1 VADAGELVV
10 RVSADTKDLESALK
24 SAQKT
29 IDKVGSSFQKVGSQL
44 TKGLTVPIAAAGT
57 AIMGV
62 WNNIDEAEDN
72 IIAKTGALG
81 ETAASLKGTFK
92 NVFGSMPTDAQTAS
106 DAIAELNTQFGLMG
120 KQLEDASKY
129 LIMFSKI
136 TGANVTEAAQQ
147 AEKAMRMFN
156 VPVERLP
163 DVLDAVA
170 SAAQKTGISTN
181 KLMQAVVDLAPQL
194 KKLGFNL
201 ASSIKFISETEKAGI
216 DTSKAVIYLGRA
228 LANGAKKGKSTS
240 AMLDEMA
247 KKFAN
252 AKTETEQTALAM
264 EYFGA
269 KGAYTL
275 IAAIQQ
281 GQISLSDLAKAA
293 KQAQDPL
300 AGLNETTGTV
310 AKTYEETLD
319 PIDKFKA
326 KMNELALKIAPLGVT
341 LQETIEP
348 ALTNI
353 IDAIGKL
360 LDWLNKL
367 DPTTKNMIVQVGVAL
382 AVLGPLVSIIGGIIK
397 TIATV
402 IGWIGT
408 IVGALQSL
416 WGIISGV
423 ASAIAGVIG
432 WPALAV
438 AAIAVGVALVVKYW
452 DQIYAFLKT
461 AHKWIVDK
469 LTSVGLTLN
478 TFLKT
483 AYKWIVDNWLQPVF
497 DAFVNVFTD
506 IKNAVKSIWDGL
518 VDVLKTPLNWIIDA
532 VNTVIRGLN
541 KIHFSIPSWVPGI
554 GGKSFGINIA
564 TIPHLATGGIV
575 TRPTLAVVGEAGPE
589 AVVPLNGQGIGGY
602 IIIKQMIVREEA
614 DIDRISQQLASK
626 VLQAQKYRGVR

>member
-1 VADAGELVV
+1 MADAGELVV

-44 TKGLTVPIAAAGT
+44 TKGLTMPIAAAGT

-147 AEKAMRMFN
+147 AEKAMRVFN

-216 DTSKAVIYLGRA
+216 DTSKAVTYLGRA

-275 IAAIQQ
+275 IAAVQQ
-281 GQISLSDLAKAA
+281 GQISFTDLAAA
-293 KQAQDPL
+293 VKKAQDPL
-300 AGLNETTGTV
+300 AGLAETTGTV
-310 AKTYEETLD
+310 AQTYEETLD
-319 PIDKFKA
+319 PVDKFKA
-326 KMNELALKIAPLGVT
+326 KMNDLALKIAPLGVT

-353 IDAIGKL
+353 IDHIGKL

-382 AVLGPLVSIIGGIIK
+382 AVLGPLVSIIGGVIK

-402 IGWIGT
+402 IGWIGK

-416 WGIISGV
+416 WGVVSGV
-423 ASAIAGVIG
+423 VSAIAGVIG
-432 WPALAV
+432 WPALVAAAV
-438 AAIAVGVALVVKYW
+438 AAGVVLVVKYW
-452 DQIYAFLKT
+452 KQI
-461 AHKWIVDK
+461 
-469 LTSVGLTLN
+469 S
-478 TFLKT
+478 TFFST
-483 AYKWIVDNWLQPVF
+483 AYKWIVDTFTRLWNTIKGPLQNLWNDVQGWLQPVF
-497 DAFVNVFTD
+497 DVFVNVFTD
-506 IKNAVKSIWDGL
+506 IKNAVANIWDGL
-518 VDVLKTPLNWIIDA
+518 ITVLKTPINWIIDA
-532 VNTVIRGLN
+532 VNTVIKGLN
-541 KIHFSIPSWVPGI
+541 KIHFTIPKWVPGI
-554 GGKSFGINIA
+554 GGKEFGINIA
-564 TIPHLATGGIV
+564 TIPRLASGGIV
-575 TRPTLAVVGEAGPE
+575 TRPTLAMIGEAGPE
-589 AVVPLNGQGIGGY
+589 AVVPLNGPGLGGY

>member
-1 VADAGELVV
+1 MADAGELVV

-44 TKGLTVPIAAAGT
+44 TKGLTMPIAAAGT

-147 AEKAMRMFN
+147 AEKAMRVFN
-156 VPVERLP
+156 VPVEHLP

-181 KLMQAVVDLAPQL
+181 ELMQAVVDLAPQL

-216 DTSKAVIYLGRA
+216 DTSKAVTYLGRA
-228 LANGAKKGKSTS
+228 LATGAKKGKSTS
-240 AMLDEMA
+240 AMLEEMA
-247 KKFAN
+247 KKFAA
-252 AKTETEQTALAM
+252 AKTETQQTALAM

-269 KGAYTL
+269 RGAYTL
-275 IAAIQQ
+275 IAAVQQ
-281 GQISLSDLAKAA
+281 GQISFTDLAAA
-293 KQAQDPL
+293 VKKAQDPL
-300 AGLNETTGTV
+300 AGFAETTGTV
-310 AKTYEETLD
+310 AQTYEETLD

-326 KMNELALKIAPLGVT
+326 KMNDLALKIAPLGVT

-348 ALTNI
+348 ALSNI
-353 IDAIGKL
+353 IDYIGKL

-367 DPTTKNMIVQVGVAL
+367 DPATKNMIVQISIAL
-382 AVLGPLVSIIGGIIK
+382 AVLGPVLNIVGSIIKGV
-397 TIATV
+397 AAV
-402 IGWIGT
+402 IGWIGK
-408 IVGALQSL
+408 IAGALSSL
-416 WGIISGV
+416 WGVLSGV
-423 ASAIAGVIG
+423 ISAVASVVG
-432 WPALAV
+432 WPVLVAAAV
-438 AAIAVGVALVVKYW
+438 AAGVAVVVKYW
-452 DQIYAFLKT
+452 DQISAF
-461 AHKWIVDK
+461 I
-469 LTSVGLTLN
+469 
-478 TFLKT
+478 KT
-483 AYKWIVDNWLQPVF
+483 AYKWIVDTFMKLWNTIKGPLQNLWNDVQSWLQPVF
-497 DAFVNVFTD
+497 DVFVNVFTD
-506 IKNAVKSIWDGL
+506 IKNAVANIWDGL
-518 VDVLKTPLNWIIDA
+518 ITVLKTPLNWIIDA
-532 VNTVIRGLN
+532 INTVIGGLN
-541 KIHFSIPSWVPGI
+541 KIRFSIPSWVPGL
-554 GGKSFGINIA
+554 GGKSFGINIP
-564 TIPHLATGGIV
+564 TIPQLATGGIV
-575 TRPTLAVVGEAGPE
+575 TRPTLAMIGEAGPE
-589 AVVPLNGQGIGGY
+589 AVVPLNGPGLGGY

>member
-1 VADAGELVV
+1 MADAGELVV

-44 TKGLTVPIAAAGT
+44 TRGLTVPIAAAGT

-62 WNNIDEAEDN
+62 WQNIDSAEDN
-72 IIAKTGALG
+72 IIAKTGAVG
-81 ETAASLKGTFK
+81 DAAKELKGTFK

-106 DAIAELNTQFGLMG
+106 DAVAELNTQFGLMG

-129 LIMFSKI
+129 LIMFSSI

-147 AEKAMRMFN
+147 AEKAMRMFGISA
-156 VPVERLP
+156 EHLP
-163 DVLDAVA
+163 EVLDAVA
-170 SAAQKTGISTN
+170 AAGQRTGISTN
-181 KLMQAVVDLAPQL
+181 ELMQAVIDLAPQL
-194 KKLGFNL
+194 KKMGFNL
-201 ASSIKFISETEKAGI
+201 ASSIQFISETEKAGI
-216 DTSKAVIYLGRA
+216 DASKAVTYLGRA
-228 LANGAKKGKSTS
+228 LATGAKKGKSTS
-240 AMLDEMA
+240 AMLEEMA
-247 KKFAN
+247 KKFAA
-252 AKTETEQTALAM
+252 AKTETQQTALAM

-269 KGAYTL
+269 KGVYTL

-293 KQAQDPL
+293 KQTQDPL
-300 AGLNETTGTV
+300 AGLAETTGTV
-310 AKTYEETLD
+310 AQTYEETLD

-326 KMNELALKIAPLGVT
+326 KMNDLALKIAPLGVT

-353 IDAIGKL
+353 IDHIGKL

-382 AVLGPLVSIIGGIIK
+382 AVLGPLVSIIGGVIK

-402 IGWIGT
+402 IGWIGK

-416 WGIISGV
+416 WGVVSGV
-423 ASAIAGVIG
+423 VSAIAGVIG
-432 WPALAV
+432 WPALVAAAV
-438 AAIAVGVALVVKYW
+438 AAGVAVVVKYW
-452 DQIYAFLKT
+452 DQISAF
-461 AHKWIVDK
+461 I
-469 LTSVGLTLN
+469 
-478 TFLKT
+478 KT
-483 AYKWIVDNWLQPVF
+483 AYKWIVDTFTSLWNTIKGPLQNLWNDVRGWLQPVF
-497 DAFVNVFTD
+497 DVFVNVFTA
-506 IKNAVKSIWDGL
+506 IKNAVASIWNSLIGI
-518 VDVLKTPLNWIIDA
+518 LKTPLNWIIGA
-532 VNTVIRGLN
+532 VNTVISGLN
-541 KIHFSIPSWVPGI
+541 KIRFSIPSWVPGL

-564 TIPHLATGGIV
+564 TIPQLATGGIV
-575 TRPTLAVVGEAGPE
+575 TRPTLAMVGEAGPE

>member
-1 VADAGELVV
+1 MADAGELVV

-29 IDKVGSSFQKVGSQL
+29 IDKIGSSFQKVGSQL

-62 WNNIDEAEDN
+62 WNNVDEAEDN

-106 DAIAELNTQFGLMG
+106 DAIAELNTQFGLTG
-120 KQLEDASKY
+120 KQLEDASKH

-147 AEKAMRMFN
+147 AEKAMRVFN
-156 VPVERLP
+156 VPVEHLP

-181 KLMQAVVDLAPQL
+181 ELMQAVVDLAPQL

-216 DTSKAVIYLGRA
+216 DASKAITYLGRA
-228 LANGAKKGKSTS
+228 LANGATKGKSTS

-264 EYFGA
+264 EYFGT

-275 IAAIQQ
+275 IAAVQQ
-281 GQISLSDLAKAA
+281 GQISFTDLAAA
-293 KQAQDPL
+293 VKNAQDPL
-300 AGLNETTGTV
+300 AGLTETTGTV
-310 AKTYEETLD
+310 AQTYEETLD

-326 KMNELALKIAPLGVT
+326 NMNDLALKIAPLGVT
-341 LQETIEP
+341 LQETIGP

-353 IDAIGKL
+353 IDHIGKL

-382 AVLGPLVSIIGGIIK
+382 AVLGPVLNIVGSIIKGV
-397 TIATV
+397 AAV
-402 IGWIGT
+402 IGWIGN
-408 IVGALQSL
+408 IVGALSSL
-416 WGIISGV
+416 WGIVKVV
-423 ASAIAGVIG
+423 AGAIAGVIG
-432 WPALAV
+432 WPALVVAAV
-438 AAIAVGVALVVKYW
+438 AAGVVVVVKYW
-452 DQIYAFLKT
+452 DQISTF
-461 AHKWIVDK
+461 
-469 LTSVGLTLN
+469 LTS
-478 TFLKT
+478 
-483 AYKWIVDNWLQPVF
+483 AYKWIVDTFMKLWNAITGPLQNLWNDVKSWLQPVF
-497 DAFVNVFTD
+497 DVFVNIFTS
-506 IKNAVKSIWDGL
+506 IKDTIANIWEGL
-518 VDVLKTPLNWIIDA
+518 VDILKTPINWIIDA
-532 VNTVIRGLN
+532 INTVIGGLN

-564 TIPHLATGGIV
+564 TIPRLATGGIV
-575 TRPTLAVVGEAGPE
+575 TRPTLAMIGEAGPE
-589 AVVPLNGQGIGGY
+589 AVVPLNGPGLGGY

-626 VLQAQKYRGVR
+626 VLRAQKYRGVR